1 MLSEPLDS
9 SSSDTKSFDEEDMY
23 RSGSEIETVSL
34 PSGSNQVQQS
44 LEHTVCASSHDICSS
59 IVLHKTIE
67 RATISREQ
75 KGVTIVRTITGQDK
89 RVY

>member
-1 MLSEPLDS
+1 MPFMLSEPLDS

-44 LEHTVCASSHDICSS
+44 LEHT
-59 IVLHKTIE
+59 
-67 RATISREQ
+67 
-75 KGVTIVRTITGQDK
+75 
-89 RVY
+89 